1 MGILALIFAVMVV
14 TCPNTEDHRD
24 AVRKELAK
32 YIYSHINKKD
42 TGVFDVFNNLFTNQI
57 SEMAVNNLL
66 SVDNY
71 AVCSVGHLE
80 WQGDNKIV
88 SFGLLGHVYTF
99 DAEDLEEAYD
109 KASNKAKDKKRDRS
123 DEYSPSDAT
132 SSSTHEMQRTDA
144 APLSDEVEGLLN
156 DSDVESSVR
165 EVKRAASEAAKGA
178 KSASR
183 LLDRISDELDKM
195 SN

>member
-1 MGILALIFAVMVV
+1 
-14 TCPNTEDHRD
+14 
-24 AVRKELAK
+24 
-32 YIYSHINKKD
+32 
-42 TGVFDVFNNLFTNQI
+42 
-57 SEMAVNNLL
+57 MAVNNLL

-71 AVCSVGHLE
+71 AVCSVGRLE

-144 APLSDEVEGLLN
+144 DPLSDEVEGLLN